1 MEGVNWNINPVRVWK
16 QNRIGIGA
24 CVSCIAP
31 SIKTKGQI
39 PLRKNCLQDQNS
51 LYLLLLIMTKLLGIM
66 ESYTD
71 VRWKRRELITI
82 APDTHISKAT
92 VKLGLCTDDV
102 VDGSTDDRQTV
113 SEAWEKALKGTGIEP
128 IDVHTPL
135 WLWSRSGFIPL
146 N

>member
-1 MEGVNWNINPVRVWK
+1 
-16 QNRIGIGA
+16 
-24 CVSCIAP
+24 
-31 SIKTKGQI
+31 
-39 PLRKNCLQDQNS
+39 
-51 LYLLLLIMTKLLGIM
+51 M